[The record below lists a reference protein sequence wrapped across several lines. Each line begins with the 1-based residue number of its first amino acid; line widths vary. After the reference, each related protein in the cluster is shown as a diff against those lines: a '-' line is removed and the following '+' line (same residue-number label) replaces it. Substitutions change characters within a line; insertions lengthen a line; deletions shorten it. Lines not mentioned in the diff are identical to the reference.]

1 MNHPLCREMLAAKI
15 IVILRGLRREIA
27 VPACEALAGEGLRFL
42 EVPLN
47 TPGALET
54 IAMLAEHFR
63 GTKVRIGAGTVLTPA
78 AVEEVARAGGEYIIS
93 PNTSPAVI
101 RRTVELGLLSLPG
114 FQTPTEAFAAIDAGA
129 DLLKAFPCGT
139 PENIRV
145 LKSVVPLPIF
155 AVGGIDR
162 SNRDEHRGAA
172 PLRPEFPRLSD
183 VGSASEQLHHLQA
196 AIGGRRNDDVVEKGD
211 PERRKGGGEAPGEPD
226 VVR

>member
-1 MNHPLCREMLAAKI
+1 M
-15 IVILRGLRREIA
+15 
-27 VPACEALAGEGLRFL
+27 
-42 EVPLN
+42 
-47 TPGALET
+47 
-54 IAMLAEHFR
+54 
-63 GTKVRIGAGTVLTPA
+63 
-78 AVEEVARAGGEYIIS
+78 EEVARAGGEYIIS

-162 SNRDEHRGAA
+162 SNRDAFLAA
-172 PLRPEFPRLSD
+172 ADGLGVGIGIFRPEMSVEELRR
-183 VGSASEQLHHLQA
+183 SA
-196 AIGGRRNDDVVEKGD
+196 RNFL
-211 PERRKGGGEAPGEPD
+211 A
-226 VVR
+226 

>member
-155 AVGGIDR
+155 AVGG
-162 SNRDEHRGAA
+162 
-172 PLRPEFPRLSD
+172 
-183 VGSASEQLHHLQA
+183 
-196 AIGGRRNDDVVEKGD
+196 
-211 PERRKGGGEAPGEPD
+211 EAPGEPD

>member
-47 TPGALET
+47 PPGALET

-162 SNRDEHRGAA
+162 SNRDAFLASADG
-172 PLRPEFPRLSD
+172 LGVGIGIFRPEMSVEELRR
-183 VGSASEQLHHLQA
+183 SA
-196 AIGGRRNDDVVEKGD
+196 RNFL
-211 PERRKGGGEAPGEPD
+211 A
-226 VVR
+226 